1 MENLSPVIDLSGR
14 RKADGPPINTIGLP
28 GQAGFGVGVCPEQYL
43 PAGMTPM
50 SGYSDKMSPNYGN
63 YQFQDGSIMVW
74 VPKFYYRLHAS
85 KNITAATKANPC
97 QLTVVGHG
105 LATGTLIFICNVGG
119 MTQLNNLF
127 FTVTVVD
134 VDNVT
139 LQGIDSS
146 AYGTFT
152 SGGQIVPEVGTVLPF
167 NPTLPTHGLNSI
179 SVRGTSFFA
188 STATAN
194 ANGFALHRAFID
206 GGVEQPGV
214 FVDKFK
220 ASKKAW
226 GTGFIASSIQH
237 GNPISTSS
245 AHNPIAEL
253 TAATL
258 GNIFASAT
266 DAAKARDGIN
276 GAKNSTSKFFCCS
289 KFIHAAL
296 ALLSLAHGQAS
307 QTDTYCAWYNATT
320 NFPKGCNSGALKDA
334 SDAAVT
340 YTGDGY
346 QTCGKTGS
354 SVVFS
359 KTTHNGQDCGIA
371 DLNGLMYEV
380 SLGITCIAAAK
391 TVTGASQANPCV
403 ITIAGHGYA
412 TGDVVMLT
420 SLGGMTQ
427 LNDKLY
433 KVTVL
438 TADTFSLDSINS
450 TGYTAFTS
458 GGNCTKGTFHVA
470 KQATR
475 MRDFTSGNTLATD
488 HWGAT
493 GVAAMM
499 DTLDAATV
507 ASMFK
512 TTGGEAF
519 AQRYGSGANQV
530 LDESLSGAG
539 WTKTCLGLVKSEAGI
554 NTSGT
559 NLFGQDYYYQY
570 IRNDLCALSC
580 GGWGVGSAA
589 GVWCLNL
596 STNRATSY
604 DTVGFR
610 CACYPL

>member
-1 MENLSPVIDLSGR
+1 
-14 RKADGPPINTIGLP
+14 
-28 GQAGFGVGVCPEQYL
+28 
-43 PAGMTPM
+43 
-50 SGYSDKMSPNYGN
+50 
-63 YQFQDGSIMVW
+63 
-74 VPKFYYRLHAS
+74 
-85 KNITAATKANPC
+85 
-97 QLTVVGHG
+97 
-105 LATGTLIFICNVGG
+105 
-119 MTQLNNLF
+119 
-127 FTVTVVD
+127 
-134 VDNVT
+134 
-139 LQGIDSS
+139 
-146 AYGTFT
+146 
-152 SGGQIVPEVGTVLPF
+152 
-167 NPTLPTHGLNSI
+167 
-179 SVRGTSFFA
+179 
-188 STATAN
+188 
-194 ANGFALHRAFID
+194 
-206 GGVEQPGV
+206 
-214 FVDKFK
+214 
-220 ASKKAW
+220 
-226 GTGFIASSIQH
+226 
-237 GNPISTSS
+237 
-245 AHNPIAEL
+245 
-253 TAATL
+253 
-258 GNIFASAT
+258 
-266 DAAKARDGIN
+266 
-276 GAKNSTSKFFCCS
+276 
-289 KFIHAAL
+289 
-296 ALLSLAHGQAS
+296 
-307 QTDTYCAWYNATT
+307 
-320 NFPKGCNSGALKDA
+320 
-334 SDAAVT
+334 
-340 YTGDGY
+340 
-346 QTCGKTGS
+346 
-354 SVVFS
+354 VVFS

-380 SLGITCIAAAK
+380 SLGITCIAAEK

-458 GGNCTKGTFHVA
+458 GGNCTKGNFHVA

-488 HWGAT
+488 QWGAT

-512 TTGGEAF
+512 TTTGGAF

-554 NTSGT
+554 DTSGT

-580 GGWGVGSAA
+580 GSWNNGSGAGGWYLA
-589 GVWCLNL
+589 L
-596 STNRATSY
+596 SNGRTNSGGN
-604 DTVGFR
+604 VGFR